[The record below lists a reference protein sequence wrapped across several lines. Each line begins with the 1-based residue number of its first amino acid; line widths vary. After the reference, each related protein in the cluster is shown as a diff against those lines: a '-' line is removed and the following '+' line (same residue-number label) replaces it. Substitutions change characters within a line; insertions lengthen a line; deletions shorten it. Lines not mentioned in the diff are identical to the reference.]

1 MPPDALEQAAAR
13 LADLGLVRLR
23 MPLFEGEHLKKYWKE
38 GGFDLGE
45 LLHDDFL
52 IAIKKLY
59 SERHFTSALKL
70 LVCFV
75 DTLAYLGTGVSSGAS
90 FKKWLL
96 DYVDLNTVG
105 ITPDELWEHRNALL
119 HMTNIESRKVV
130 RGSVKELVP
139 FIGKVSETV
148 SLDQGTYKVYS
159 QQELHVQI
167 SHGVARFVESLNEHR
182 DQFAPFL
189 IRYERTLSDTH
200 YMRVDSDGKQKATG

>member
-1 MPPDALEQAAAR
+1 
-13 LADLGLVRLR
+13 

-38 GGFDLGE
+38 AGFDLGE

-70 LVCFV
+70 LVCFI
-75 DTLAYLGTGVSSGAS
+75 DTLAYLVSGTSSGAS

-96 DYVDLNTVG
+96 DYVDLDKVG

-119 HMTNIESRKVV
+119 HMTSLESRKIV
-130 RGSVKELVP
+130 RGSVKQILP
-139 FIGKVSETV
+139 FIGKLPE
-148 SLDQGTYKVYS
+148 SLSRDQSTYKLYS
-159 QQELHVQI
+159 QGELHAQI
-167 SHGVARFVESLNEHR
+167 GHGVARFIESLNAHR

-200 YMRVDSDGKQKATG
+200 YMRVGSDA